1 MLTDLQIRDT
11 FVDKESLHNILYTYK
26 AKINNDIIEC
36 KNVFEKKKVTA
47 SYKQKI
53 FVKLQTIFR
62 RQIILEKEEA
72 IKFYNT
78 NADVLNERLD
88 TLFDTLDFINEEL
101 DVDFVPDRLLL
112 CSYFR
117 IDAETYDVI
126 LNDARADITDS
137 LRMVF
142 RNVEE
147 LSLSLTT
154 NAIENGLINQGA
166 WKRLALK
173 SKFGGNEIQ
182 SVNDGYSKSNGTVL
196 ITSSEEIE
204 KRLGTAYNF
213 KELENLENN
222 KEG

>member
-1 MLTDLQIRDT
+1 MLTDLQIIT
-11 FVDKESLHNILYTYK
+11 SFVDENSLHNTLYTYK
-26 AKINNDIIEC
+26 AKIENDLTEC

-53 FVKLQTIFR
+53 FTKLQTIFR
-62 RQIILEKEEA
+62 RQIILEREEA
-72 IKFYNT
+72 ISFYSRNI
-78 NADVLNERLD
+78 NILNERLD
-88 TLFDTLDFINEEL
+88 ILLNMLDFINEEL
-101 DVDFVPDRLLL
+101 DVDFFPDRLLL

-137 LRMVF
+137 MRLVF
-142 RNVEE
+142 KNIEE
-147 LSLSLTT
+147 MTLSLTT
-154 NAIENGLINQGA
+154 NAIENGLVNQSA

-182 SVNDGYSKSNGTVL
+182 SVNDGYSKNGGTVL

-213 KELENLENN
+213 KELENLGNN